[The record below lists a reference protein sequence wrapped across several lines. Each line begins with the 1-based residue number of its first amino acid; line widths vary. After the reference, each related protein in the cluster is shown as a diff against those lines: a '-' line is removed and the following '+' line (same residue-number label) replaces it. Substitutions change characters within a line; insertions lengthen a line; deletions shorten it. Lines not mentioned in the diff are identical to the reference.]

1 MWSEVEPEYKCV
13 DTIDYDKCGEH
24 IDYCPDDE
32 NEEKDESSK
41 DTYEY
46 NGADVILV
54 HCIIQL
60 CAIMTICTA
69 FRKEINEFYISL
81 GHIVFHVFTNLY
93 IITITH
99 SENKTNAELS
109 NIGGGFAIIIVTA
122 TAKFMRESDDP
133 VSVYLKQ
140 TNSALYLAMGV
151 FVCSMCKHPMRIF
164 IWITAMFIFLVHF
177 YDDTGCL
184 ETLALRVSSI
194 FVLTFLDNSLEC
206 MCFRQFLFVVLT
218 EITFMLTADID
229 VANDDNFTMP
239 PAQDTQVY
247 MPMDYSD

>member
-1 MWSEVEPEYKCV
+1 MWAKVVAEDDCV
-13 DTIDYDKCGEH
+13 CSVDEDECREH
-24 IDYCPDDE
+24 VDYCPDDE
-32 NEEKDESSK
+32 NENEDESSESA
-41 DTYEY
+41 YEY

-69 FRKEINEFYISL
+69 FHKQVQELYLSL
-81 GHIVFHVFTNLY
+81 GHIVIYVFANVYLV
-93 IITITH
+93 TITH
-99 SENKTNAELS
+99 SKNKTNAELS
-109 NIGGGFAIIIVTA
+109 NLGGGVAIIMITF

-133 VSVYLKQ
+133 VSVYLRQ
-140 TNSALYLAMGV
+140 MDSALYLAMGV

-164 IWITAMFIFLVHF
+164 VGIASVLIFLVHF
-177 YDDTGCL
+177 YDDTSCL
-184 ETLALRVSSI
+184 ETLALRVLSV

-218 EITFMLTADID
+218 EITFMMTVDVD

-239 PAQDTQVY
+239 SAQDSQVY
-247 MPMDYSD
+247 MDYFE